1 MCNLQS
7 VNVYDMI
14 FVSYYESFFIHTI
27 VVTVDAAI
35 IIIRL
40 NQCYSIYHE
49 SSIQWKDI
57 A

>member
-14 FVSYYESFFIHTI
+14 FVSYYESFFILTI